1 MKLLNLELIAYGPFT
16 DTAIDLSQGNEG
28 LHIIYGA
35 NEAGKSCALRALTNL
50 FYGIP
55 MRTTDSFVHTNRNL
69 RIGARIRHSDGRTL
83 HFVRRKGRQKTLLNA
98 DGDALDELALARYLG
113 DVSHDL
119 FTNLFGIDQ
128 TVLVQGGK
136 ALISGGGDLGQS
148 LFAAGMGIA
157 GMRDVLTSLDNETA
171 DLFKPSG
178 KKPHINQLIQQ
189 FKAVQKQ
196 CKDKS
201 LSSNEYVRHT
211 QTLKDAEDEKREVE
225 RNLHTASSQLNRLE
239 RLQKAIP
246 KIVKRQA
253 LRDQLKQLGKVILLP
268 AEFSGQR
275 QKVWETLNHAQTV
288 KIRLDKEL
296 AAIRDEID
304 QITPNP
310 EFIRLRQEI
319 KSIYRKSGS
328 FHKAQQ
334 DLPLL
339 RADRYHLHDEART
352 ILRKIGSG
360 VAFTDI
366 EQLRLPDSKIARIR
380 ELSHKK
386 DTYDERGRAALKEIH
401 KLQLQLAAARR
412 DMENAPGE
420 RDAGNLSRSVIH
432 AQKQGDLQGNFDTL
446 ITSLE
451 ERKQQ
456 ADRLLQRIG
465 LWKGSL
471 AQLEKFAAPSEETV
485 LRFDAVFTETDAQLR
500 QIRKMTSDAKAR
512 NLEIENTIN
521 TMQGAGS
528 IPTREQ
534 LQEARQHR
542 DTGWQLVRHTL
553 LTGQSDETRVRAF
566 IADDE
571 GFSEYEIRKAE
582 SGNTSGEFQNSAA
595 SVLADTYRNTVKKA
609 DAISDRLY
617 SESERAARLAGLVA
631 DRQQG
636 IQKLSLL
643 EKEFAA
649 AKRSRRQFEKEWQSQ
664 WCPLGMTALPPREM
678 LAWLQNQRQLI
689 NLGLEIR
696 QNAAEIKRVGMQID
710 YHRWNLNNRLAFC
723 RSFAKPVLPK
733 AELAIQTGSD
743 GLPCHK
749 DDKNES
755 LDRLIDRCTLEVKTI
770 EKNRNRRQNLKERIN
785 DMEERLAL
793 AQLELKQA
801 EKEQA
806 DWRLQWGQAVGCLG
820 LNEHALPEEAES
832 VLSGVQQ
839 LFERMDKARV
849 IQGRIQSIQADA
861 HNFEEQVAQLY
872 SRLTRENSFN
882 PPDETT
888 SVLHEQMNQALT
900 DTARREELEKQRHA
914 LEKRITAERNTI
926 DKMTFRMEELQRLAG
941 GVTVEALPEIEN
953 RSALAYDLRGRIDR
967 LENELAEYSAGAD
980 IHTFIKDAAQTDADA
995 LPAETGV
1002 LKRQIGEL
1010 NEKRSQAD
1018 QTIGSE
1024 KKTLETMDGGADAS
1038 ELAEKSQAIL
1048 AELNDAVGRYA
1059 TVRVA
1064 SAVLL
1069 KAIEKYRETHQGALL
1084 KRAGVIF
1091 SHLTLNRFKGLVPDY
1106 DEKDNPILMGV
1117 RATIINKGGEKIP
1130 THGMSSGTADQLYL
1144 ALRLAAIE
1152 QRLITSEP
1160 TPLILDDVLINF
1172 DDARALAALDIFS
1185 ELSAKTQ
1192 IIFFTH
1198 HRHLVKL
1205 AQAHCDAQ
1213 VLFCHEL
1220 N

>member
-1 MKLLNLELIAYGPFT
+1 MRLLNLELIAYGPFT
-16 DTAIDLSQGNEG
+16 DTTINLSQGNEG

-55 MRTTDSFVHTNRNL
+55 ARTTDSFVHTNPNL
-69 RIGARIRHSDGRTL
+69 RIGARICHSDGRTL

-98 DGDALDELALARYLG
+98 DGDALDELTLARYLG

-128 TVLVQGGK
+128 TVLVRGGK

-171 DLFKPSG
+171 GLFKPSG

-211 QTLKDAEDEKREVE
+211 QILKNAEDEKQEVE
-225 RNLHTASSQLNRLE
+225 RNLHTASSQLNRSE

-253 LRDQLKQLGKVILLP
+253 LHDQLKQMGKVILLP

-275 QKVWETLNHAQTV
+275 QKVQEMLNHAQTV
-288 KIRLDKEL
+288 KIHLDKEL
-296 AAIRDEID
+296 TAIRDEID
-304 QITPNP
+304 RITPNP

-319 KSIYRKSGS
+319 KALYRKSGS

-386 DTYDERGRAALKEIH
+386 DTYDERGRAALKEIY
-401 KLQLQLAAARR
+401 KLQLHSDATRR
-412 DMENAPGE
+412 DMEALPGE

-432 AQKQGDLQGNFDTL
+432 AQKQGDLQGIFDAL

-451 ERKQQ
+451 ERKKQ

-500 QIRKMTSDAKAR
+500 QIRKMTADTKAR
-512 NLEIENTIN
+512 QLEIENTIN

-542 DTGWQLVRHTL
+542 DNGWQLIRHTL

-566 IADDE
+566 ITDDE
-571 GFSEYEIRKAE
+571 GFSEYGIRKAE
-582 SGNTSGEFQNSAA
+582 SGNTRGEFQNSAT

-609 DAISDRLY
+609 DDISDRLY
-617 SESERAARLAGLVA
+617 SESERAARLAGLIA
-631 DRQQG
+631 DRKQG
-636 IQKLSLL
+636 IQNLSLL

-649 AKRSRRQFEKEWQSQ
+649 AKRSRCQFEKEWQTQ

-696 QNAAEIKRVGMQID
+696 QSAAEIKRIGVQID

-723 RSFAKPVLPK
+723 QSFAKPVLPK

-755 LDRLIDRCTLEVKTI
+755 LDRLIDRCALEVKTI
-770 EKNRNRRQNLKERIN
+770 EENRNRRQNLKERIN

-793 AQLELKQA
+793 AQLELKQT

-872 SRLTRENSFN
+872 SRLSTKMPPLQDSIEILADDVNEINFN
-882 PPDETT
+882 PPDETAA
-888 SVLHEQMNQALT
+888 VLQEQMNQALT
-900 DTARREELEKQRHA
+900 DAARREELEKQRRT
-914 LEKRITAERNTI
+914 LEKRIITEEKMI
-926 DKMTFRMEELQRLAG
+926 DKMTFRLEELR
-941 GVTVEALPEIEN
+941 
-953 RSALAYDLRGRIDR
+953 R
-967 LENELAEYSAGAD
+967 ELAEYSAGAD
-980 IHTFIKDAAQTDADA
+980 IYTFIKDTAQTDADA
-995 LPAETGV
+995 LPAETDA
-1002 LKRQIGEL
+1002 LKRQIDEL
-1010 NEKRSQAD
+1010 NEKRSQTD

-1038 ELAEKSQAIL
+1038 ELAEKLQAIL
-1048 AELNDAVGRYA
+1048 AELNEAVERYA

-1091 SHLTLNRFKGLVPDY
+1091 SHLTLNRFKGLAPDY
-1106 DEKDNPILMGV
+1106 DAKDNPILMGV
-1117 RATIINKGGEKIP
+1117 RGHLSEKGGEKIP

-1185 ELSAKTQ
+1185 ELSTKTQ

-1198 HRHLVKL
+1198 HHHLVKL
-1205 AQAHCDAQ
+1205 AQAHCDAK